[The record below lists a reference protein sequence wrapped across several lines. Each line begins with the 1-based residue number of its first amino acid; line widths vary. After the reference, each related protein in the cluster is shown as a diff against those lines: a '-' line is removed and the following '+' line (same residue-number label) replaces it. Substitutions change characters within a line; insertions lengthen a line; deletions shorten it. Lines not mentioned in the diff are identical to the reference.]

1 VKRPAILQALVEPAR
16 ASGEFATSVTL
27 LPFFR
32 MLPRGDSHSVL
43 VLPGFMASDGST
55 RPLRRLLTALGY
67 RAEGWG
73 LGRNMGPTER
83 VVNEMPDLVDRLT
96 DTSEGTISIVGWS
109 LGGIFARHLA
119 ARTPELVR
127 WVVTLGSPVRSEARR
142 STNASPLFEAL
153 GAIHVPGHPLL
164 DDGQPLAVPVTAVHT
179 RSDGIVPWKTCLIQD
194 APTAENLR
202 VRGSHVGL
210 GFNPAALYLIADR
223 LAQAEGAWVP
233 FEAPPAYR
241 RIITV
246 VPGPTPA
253 PGPEPS

>member
-1 VKRPAILQALVEPAR
+1 MKRPTLLRALVEPMR

-32 MLPRGDSHSVL
+32 VLPRGDGHPVL
-43 VLPGFMASDGST
+43 VLPGFMAGDGST
-55 RPLRRLLTALGY
+55 RPLRRLLGALGY
-67 RAEGWG
+67 QAEGWG

-83 VVNEMPDLVDRLT
+83 VVNEMPELVDRLT
-96 DTSEGTISIVGWS
+96 RDSDGTISIVGWS
-109 LGGIFARHLA
+109 LGGIYARHMA

-127 WVVTLGSPVRSEARR
+127 AVVTLGSPVRSAARR

-179 RSDGIVPWKTCLIQD
+179 RSDGIVPWETCLIQD
-194 APTAENLR
+194 TPIAENLR
-202 VRGSHVGL
+202 VRGSHIGL
-210 GFNPAALYLIADR
+210 GVNPAALYLIADR
-223 LAQAEGAWVP
+223 LAQAEGEWVG
-233 FEAPPAYR
+233 FEAPPPYR

-246 VPGPTPA
+246 VPGP
-253 PGPEPS
+253 GQSPS